1 MGRGSFNV
9 RLVSTFFFGLPY
21 YPFILSCK
29 QFVPIGSKWKD
40 AKAKTT
46 FGRKSAI
53 SIVASFNQTDWVSGW
68 NHFIQGCTI
77 FINPEFEKTLD
88 PDDSVILSP
97 GTLPIL
103 SVEQIKTKKLGSPY
117 SKCIERNRIESSLS
131 PFSLLA
137 VYIFSLRWRGQKF
150 IIEFFNI
157 KLDKI

>member
-1 MGRGSFNV
+1 MIKSDLHCF
-9 RLVSTFFFGLPY
+9 
-21 YPFILSCK
+21 LSCK
-29 QFVPIGSKWKD
+29 QFVPTGSKWKD

-117 SKCIERNRIESSLS
+117 SKCTERNRIASSLS
-131 PFSLLA
+131 SQFFVAYRLYLKLKTRRSRVYHLA
-137 VYIFSLRWRGQKF
+137 HLVSIYFDTLIDL
-150 IIEFFNI
+150 
-157 KLDKI
+157 